1 MSRIR
6 SIHPGLWTDE
16 TFVSLSAY
24 ARLLFMG
31 VWNEC
36 DDKGCFPWSPL
47 QMKMRVLPADNVDAA
62 ELMGE
67 LEQAGC
73 VRSYEVNGKKFGAV
87 RNFAKFQ
94 RPKKPNDIHPAPASI
109 LAYAGHDTDVEC
121 EEEPSVPNQ
130 FSTPSEIPPQMEEI
144 KKEEGENPPT
154 PRKRGKS
161 EKTVLPQDWKL
172 PAVAD
177 LSPKAK
183 ACAEQWTAGSYE
195 THGEAF
201 LNYWRSERRM
211 KSDWDMA
218 WANRVVDIHDRVMRA
233 QKFGNAPPEIGH
245 GKPAEPGHAAA
256 SLETSAATYRRIGRD
271 YEAEQMEA
279 EAKRLRATG
288 PPRSIGQVLK
298 VASA

>member
-31 VWNEC
+31 IWNEC
-36 DDKGCFPWSPL
+36 DDKGTFAWSPL

-62 ELMGE
+62 ALMVE
-67 LEQAGC
+67 LEQADC
-73 VRSYEVNGKKFGAV
+73 VRCYEINGKKFGAV

-94 RPKKPNDIHPAPASI
+94 RPKKPNDIHPATPEA
-109 LAYAGHDTDVEC
+109 LCYAGHNSETMGDA
-121 EEEPSVPNQ
+121 PPPVPNQ
-130 FSTPSEIPPQMEEI
+130 LPTGGEKSPQMEEI
-144 KKEEGENPPT
+144 KEEVIPPT
-154 PRKRGKS
+154 PRKRGKGERS
-161 EKTVLPQDWKL
+161 ILPSDWEI
-172 PAVAD
+172 PPVAE

-201 LNYWRSERRM
+201 TNYWRSERRM
-211 KSDWDMA
+211 KSDWNMA

-245 GKPAEPGHAAA
+245 GKPAEAGHAAT
-256 SLETSAATYRRIGRD
+256 SLETSAATYRRLGRD
-271 YEAEQMEA
+271 SEADQMEA
-279 EAKRLRATG
+279 QARRLRGGTPTRPVG
-288 PPRSIGQVLK
+288 EILK
-298 VASA
+298 AANAP